1 MTTSLGDFHTLV
13 EDSIG
18 RSTSVTSLI
27 PLRTRMAAAWIER
40 NYTFQYMKQWRTF
53 TVSPSATYPH
63 ILSLQGIKA
72 KKIEL
77 IRRRHDAL
85 DADGGYYFSPPL
97 KPLKPQDRSRRSNGS
112 PESYWLNGLSSI
124 VFNAIPNEAMTF
136 EVNLVEFTDW
146 GTSSTWTHWLLDN
159 ATHLL
164 LVRTLMMMGATR
176 LRDPKLWEVY
186 KAELDLEL
194 ASFKCFQEEIDT
206 VEVVAQWEPPGY
218 DTYPEFRTAE
228 QE

>member
-1 MTTSLGDFHTLV
+1 MTTPLGDFYTLV

-27 PLRTRMAAAWIER
+27 PLRVRMAAEWIER

-53 TVSPSATYPH
+53 DVSASATYPH
-63 ILSLQGIKA
+63 ILSLSGLKVKA
-72 KKIEL
+72 VEL
-77 IRRRHDAL
+77 IRRRQANL

-97 KPLKPQDRSRRSNGS
+97 KPLKPQDRSRRSNGV

-124 VFNAIPNEAMTF
+124 VLNTIPNEDMTF
-136 EVNLVEFTDW
+136 EAHLIELTNWGSDTD
-146 GTSSTWTHWLLDN
+146 WTHWLLDN
-159 ATHLL
+159 ATHML
-164 LVRTLMMMGATR
+164 LVRTIMMLGATR

-194 ASFKCFQEEIDT
+194 ASFKCFQESVEA

-218 DTYPEFRTAE
+218 DTYPDFR
-228 QE
+228 QET